1 MKGFLNNYYQRKIIS
16 LPQNKSLVLPSRHYV
31 NAIDPSPAPED
42 QRAGSQQPDDGV
54 HRLAILVDKRGWAY
68 HDKALEK
75 AQFLGDGWHAEI
87 FFLED
92 NPEIDPAGFDLL
104 YNYNHTP
111 SRYDELF
118 HGRLIKGLY
127 SHYYLGSFI
136 PWGIYI
142 IW

>member
-16 LPQNKSLVLPSRHYV
+16 LPQNKSLVLPRHNV

-42 QRAGSQQPDDGV
+42 QRAGRLQPADGI

-75 AQFLGDGWHAEI
+75 ARFLGDGWQAEI

-92 NPEIDPAGFDLL
+92 KPEIDPAGFDLL

-111 SRYDELF
+111 SKHDELF

-127 SHYYLGSFI
+127 SH
-136 PWGIYI
+136 
-142 IW
+142 